1 MIELKVLEQRV
12 RRIDPTQTTV
22 LRNKFASE
30 FYKRFRMIK
39 GFINES
45 IVTNDIFEL
54 KKLRTQ
60 QALSSE
66 EFIFLTDPQRIQEF
80 MEWLQRE
87 VYDGVYEL
95 YIDNINAS
103 NQQVIS
109 GQWWPDAYIREAYEK
124 GISHSVSYLS
134 TLLADD
140 SFEFLRNSPVHVRE
154 AQMLYTRVYEE
165 LKGITSAMS
174 QQIARI
180 LSDGIIAGENP
191 NRLARAIN
199 KAIDDIGIRRARLL
213 ARTEII
219 RAHAEGTLN
228 NFELARLENVELQAE
243 FLTAGDD
250 RVCPICSALS
260 GKIYSI
266 KEARGI
272 IPVHPNC
279 RCTWLPYDPE
289 VSKLLGD
296 RY

>member
-134 TLLADD
+134 TLLEDD

-199 KAIDDIGIRRARLL
+199 KAIDDIGI
-213 ARTEII
+213 
-219 RAHAEGTLN
+219 AEHG
-228 NFELARLENVELQAE
+228 
-243 FLTAGDD
+243 
-250 RVCPICSALS
+250 C
-260 GKIYSI
+260 
-266 KEARGI
+266 
-272 IPVHPNC
+272 
-279 RCTWLPYDPE
+279 
-289 VSKLLGD
+289 
-296 RY
+296 